1 MTTKR
6 HKIAF
11 RLRSFYNDEMRISRA
26 KIIFIF
32 LSTVLF
38 FNACSETDSAN
49 NNSANGN
56 ANRANTS
63 VKTNSN
69 AEIVPQEYVEELAK
83 IIKLNV
89 LPEETVYIETN
100 LNTKNDAP
108 NVPAPNEKKLVA
120 VMKFSPE
127 NAAQIVAQAEKH
139 KATELSDIDAENWF
153 PAELVAQSQL
163 TGDEFLKGVT
173 YAPNDFLQMPYS
185 KGKLTRINN
194 TDYFILELTT
204 F

>member
-1 MTTKR
+1 
-6 HKIAF
+6 
-11 RLRSFYNDEMRISRA
+11 MRISRA

-32 LSTVLF
+32 LSAVFIL
-38 FNACSETDSAN
+38 NACSENDSVN
-49 NNSANGN
+49 NNSANAN
-56 ANRANTS
+56 SNRANVS

-69 AEIVPQEYVEELAK
+69 TEIVPQDNVEDLAK

-89 LPEETVYIETN
+89 LPEESVYIETN

-108 NVPAPNEKKLVA
+108 NVPAPSEKKLFA
-120 VMKFSPE
+120 VMKFTPE
-127 NAAQIVAQAEKH
+127 NTAQIVAQAEKH
-139 KATELSDIDAENWF
+139 KPAEPSDVDAESWF

-173 YAPNDFLQMPYS
+173 YAANDFLQTPYS
-185 KGKLTRINN
+185 KGKLTRINS

>member
-1 MTTKR
+1 MTTR
-6 HKIAF
+6 RREIAF
-11 RLRSFYNDEMRISRA
+11 RRRSFYNDEMRISRA
-26 KIIFIF
+26 ILIFSFIPLIF
-32 LSTVLF
+32 SF
-38 FNACSETDSAN
+38 SACREYDSPN
-49 NNSANGN
+49 VNS
-56 ANRANTS
+56 NRANIS

-69 AEIVPQEYVEELAK
+69 AETVPQEYVEELAK
-83 IIKLNV
+83 IIKLNT
-89 LPEETVYIETN
+89 LPEETVYLETN

-139 KATELSDIDAENWF
+139 KATELSDIDAESWF

-173 YAPNDFLQMPYS
+173 YAPNDFLQTPYS